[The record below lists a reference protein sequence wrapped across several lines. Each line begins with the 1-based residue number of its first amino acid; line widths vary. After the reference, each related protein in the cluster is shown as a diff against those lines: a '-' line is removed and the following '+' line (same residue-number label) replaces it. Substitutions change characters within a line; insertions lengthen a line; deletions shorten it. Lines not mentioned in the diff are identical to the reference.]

1 MTQWERVK
9 EIRKYHDL
17 TLEKFGKKLG
27 VGKTAISNIENGNR
41 NLTEQMIKAICR
53 EFDVNEDW
61 LRTGEGEMF
70 ENLTDQQKIMKY
82 AGLLLKDTDSVVA
95 SAIKTF
101 LVTYGQLDDTSK
113 SVLNKI
119 VLQYIENWKGGQ

>member
-1 MTQWERVK
+1 MTQCERVR

-17 TLEKFGKKLG
+17 TLEKFGNKLG

-41 NLTEQMIKAICR
+41 NLTDQMIISICR
-53 EFDVNEDW
+53 EFDVSEEW
-61 LRTGEGEMF
+61 LRSGTGEMF
-70 ENLTDQQKIMKY
+70 ERLTDQQKIMKY

-101 LVTYGQLDDTSK
+101 LITYGQLDDTSK
-113 SVLNKI
+113 AVLNKI

>member
-1 MTQWERVK
+1 MTQCERVR

-17 TLEKFGKKLG
+17 TLEKFGNKLG

-41 NLTEQMIKAICR
+41 NLTDQMILSICR
-53 EFDVNEDW
+53 EFDVSEEW
-61 LRTGEGEMF
+61 LRSGNGEMF
-70 ENLTDQQKIMKY
+70 ERLTDQQKVMKY

-113 SVLNKI
+113 AVLNKI
-119 VLQYIENWKGGQ
+119 VLQYMENWKRIQ

>member
-1 MTQWERVK
+1 MNERLRLL
-9 EIRKYHDL
+9 RKK
-17 TLEKFGKKLG
+17 LELNQEEFGKRIG
-27 VGKTAISNIENGNR
+27 IGKTSVSKLESGENNPS
-41 NLTEQMIKAICR
+41 EQTVILICR
-53 EFDVNEDW
+53 EFNVNEEW
-61 LRTGEGEMF
+61 LRSGKGEMF
-70 ENLTDQQKIMKY
+70 EQLTDQQKIMKY

-113 SVLNKI
+113 AVLNKI

>member
-1 MTQWERVK
+1 MNERLK
-9 EIRKYHDL
+9 ALRSALGI
-17 TLEKFGKKLG
+17 TLEEFGKK
-27 VGKTAISNIENGNR
+27 VGITRSAVGRLEKGER
-41 NLTEQMIKAICR
+41 NLTDQMIISICR
-53 EFDVNEDW
+53 EFDVREEW
-61 LRTGEGEMF
+61 LRAGKGEMF
-70 ENLTDQQKIMKY
+70 EQLTDQQKIMKY

-113 SVLNKI
+113 AVLNKI

>member
-1 MTQWERVK
+1 MTQCERVK

-70 ENLTDQQKIMKY
+70 EQLTDQQKIMKY
-82 AGLLLKDTDSVVA
+82 AGLLLKDTDSIVA
-95 SAIKTF
+95 NAIKTF
-101 LVTYGQLDDTSK
+101 LVTYEQLDDTSK
-113 SVLNKI
+113 AVLEKI
-119 VLQYIENWKGGQ
+119 ASQYLENWKGGR

>member
-1 MTQWERVK
+1 MNERIKELRKLLNLNQTEFGNKIGVK
-9 EIRKYHDL
+9 QGTVTGYE
-17 TLEKFGKKLG
+17 T
-27 VGKTAISNIENGNR
+27 GNR
-41 NLTEQMIKAICR
+41 YPTDAVILSICR
-53 EFDVNEDW
+53 EFEVNEEW
-61 LRTGEGEMF
+61 LRTGDGEMF
-70 ENLTDQQKIMKY
+70 EQLTDQQKIMKY

-113 SVLNKI
+113 AVLNKI

>member
-1 MTQWERVK
+1 MNERLRLL
-9 EIRKYHDL
+9 RKK
-17 TLEKFGKKLG
+17 LELNQEEFGKRIG
-27 VGKTAISNIENGNR
+27 IGKTSVSKLESGENNPS
-41 NLTEQMIKAICR
+41 EQTVILICR
-53 EFDVNEDW
+53 EFNVNEEW
-61 LRTGEGEMF
+61 LRTGSGEMF
-70 ENLTDQQKIMKY
+70 DQLTDQQKVMKY

-113 SVLNKI
+113 AVLNKI

>member
-1 MTQWERVK
+1 MNERLK
-9 EIRKYHDL
+9 ALRSALGI
-17 TLEKFGKKLG
+17 TLEEFGKK
-27 VGKTAISNIENGNR
+27 VGITRSAVGRLEKGER
-41 NLTEQMIKAICR
+41 NLTDQMIISICR
-53 EFDVNEDW
+53 EFDVREEW
-61 LRTGEGEMF
+61 LRTGKGEMF
-70 ENLTDQQKIMKY
+70 EQLTDQQKIMKY

-113 SVLNKI
+113 AVLNKI